1 MTIKILTLVC
11 LLTPTMLFPKGI
23 ARQLNLEGKLK
34 GITPEEAWEKYPNV
48 RADQDLPSSFAA
60 FFSSILVILVGS
72 GSEEVKESETEMIGT
87 LKFHNEE
94 QLNQIRV
101 KVVNMTML
109 NHRNVL
115 NYKEYW
121 VEYEPGYQNKR
132 GTVYLVLPKLKMSL
146 SDTVNLVWWEEK
158 SGEVWEYIPD
168 MTMIWDI
175 LNQIADLLCYF
186 ADKDIALSHTGITP
200 DTLFITKDGRVVL
213 VDFDCLFETTKIIK
227 TEKGCLINSQ
237 NIVMER
243 YLRYLP
249 LEAYSLD
256 PNKNEVWTSKSEVW
270 SFGMIAAYLFI
281 GDEPFMD
288 NITDIIQSKLIKGE
302 HPFESSRSKLT
313 PNQAA
318 FIKKIVKFN
327 PLERPTSL
335 VLKKLI
341 WEAQNGVSCYQSG
354 SNSDCESGYGSS

>member
-1 MTIKILTLVC
+1 
-11 LLTPTMLFPKGI
+11 MLFPKGI
-23 ARQLNLEGKLK
+23 AQLNLKE
-34 GITPEEAWEKYPNV
+34 ITPEEAWEKYPNV
-48 RADQDLPSSFAA
+48 HAKQGLPSSFSA

-87 LKFHNEE
+87 LNFHNEE

-132 GTVYLVLPKLKMSL
+132 GTVYLVLPKLEMSL

-158 SGEVWEYIPD
+158 SGEVWKYIPD

-213 VDFDCLFETTKIIK
+213 VDFDCL
-227 TEKGCLINSQ
+227 
-237 NIVMER
+237 
-243 YLRYLP
+243 
-249 LEAYSLD
+249 
-256 PNKNEVWTSKSEVW
+256 
-270 SFGMIAAYLFI
+270 
-281 GDEPFMD
+281 
-288 NITDIIQSKLIKGE
+288 
-302 HPFESSRSKLT
+302 
-313 PNQAA
+313 
-318 FIKKIVKFN
+318 
-327 PLERPTSL
+327 
-335 VLKKLI
+335 
-341 WEAQNGVSCYQSG
+341 
-354 SNSDCESGYGSS
+354 